1 MTRSALEQAIQ
12 DAEYVRRL
20 MNAPMSEDDD
30 AESLAL
36 ALYDPVDRIASAVR
50 DIATILLAMEATDA

>member
-1 MTRSALEQAIQ
+1 MTRSALEQVIQ
-12 DAEYVRRL
+12 DAEYVRRS

-36 ALYDPVDRIASAVR
+36 ALYDPVDRLASAVR
-50 DIATILLAMEATDA
+50 DIAAILLAMEAPDA